1 MNENWIMAVQT
12 LLYILSYNTKYGTTY
27 IRYVYMYL
35 STLEINAC
43 TSKEIYWN
51 GYID

>member
-1 MNENWIMAVQT
+1 MNENWIMAVQA
-12 LLYILSYNTKYGTTY
+12 LLYTLSYNTKYGTS
-27 IRYVYMYL
+27 YL

>member
-1 MNENWIMAVQT
+1 MNENWIMAVQA
-12 LLYILSYNTKYGTTY
+12 LLYTLSYNTKYGTS
-27 IRYVYMYL
+27 YVYMYL

-51 GYID
+51 GCID

>member
-1 MNENWIMAVQT
+1 MNENWIMAVQA
-12 LLYILSYNTKYGTTY
+12 LLYTLSYNTKYG
-27 IRYVYMYL
+27 I